1 MPSDA
6 RRGCEE
12 IFSNA
17 LRSGAPN
24 GALKATSSVAATEVK
39 FSSIA
44 AASNLFLKEG
54 DLLYWREKNKSVL
67 GYQFSA
73 DSNTSCLGGMKTLG
87 SHKFP

>member
-1 MPSDA
+1 M
-6 RRGCEE
+6 
-12 IFSNA
+12 
-17 LRSGAPN
+17 
-24 GALKATSSVAATEVK
+24 AATEAKFSNKQSLFGVPTTGHQGK
-39 FSSIA
+39 HSFSSIA

-73 DSNTSCLGGMKTLG
+73 DSNTACLGGMKTLG

>member
-1 MPSDA
+1 
-6 RRGCEE
+6 
-12 IFSNA
+12 
-17 LRSGAPN
+17 
-24 GALKATSSVAATEVK
+24 VAATEAK
-39 FSSIA
+39 FSNKQSLFGKHSFSSIA

-73 DSNTSCLGGMKTLG
+73 DSNTACLGGMKTLG

>member
-12 IFSNA
+12 IFS
-17 LRSGAPN
+17 
-24 GALKATSSVAATEVK
+24 KATPSVAATEAK

-54 DLLYWREKNKSVL
+54 DLLYLREKNKSVL

-73 DSNTSCLGGMKTLG
+73 YSNTSCLGGMKTLG

>member
-1 MPSDA
+1 LNEASKQPQYEYLSTESPYQEDA

-12 IFSNA
+12 S
-17 LRSGAPN
+17 
-24 GALKATSSVAATEVK
+24 

-73 DSNTSCLGGMKTLG
+73 DSNTACLGGMKTLG

>member
-12 IFSNA
+12 IFS
-17 LRSGAPN
+17 
-24 GALKATSSVAATEVK
+24 KATSSVAATEVK

-73 DSNTSCLGGMKTLG
+73 DSTPSCLGGMKTLG

>member
-6 RRGCEE
+6 RRVCEE

-17 LRSGAPN
+17 LRSEPQVS
-24 GALKATSSVAATEVK
+24 KATSSVAATEVK